1 MGSTEEGNKKF
12 LILFLF
18 MLRLCF
24 GNSGLLCRA
33 KMLIFCL
40 IQCCFLLRLYERVKS
55 ARPHYSSG
63 GPRGQVAITIAF
75 ILVKLIK
82 LFNKQL
88 SLYIYISLWPFKS
101 FLFFFFLQKNAVVRE
116 FHSGKV
122 GLVVDTCLCFC
133 FTLFGYISL
142 LFYDGFGV
150 NSAVS
155 AVEII
160 RLNFK

>member
-88 SLYIYISLWPFKS
+88 SLYIYI
-101 FLFFFFLQKNAVVRE
+101 FLSGHSKVFFSFFFFRKTLS
-116 FHSGKV
+116 SGS
-122 GLVVDTCLCFC
+122 
-133 FTLFGYISL
+133 FTLERSGWWWTLVYAF
-142 LFYDGFGV
+142 
-150 NSAVS
+150 VS
-155 AVEII
+155 RCLATFLCYFMMDLE
-160 RLNFK
+160 